1 MKHAAEGIKKVSFEL
16 GGSAPLIVFN
26 SADIKVAVASTV
38 AAKFRNTGQ
47 ACISPNRMFVQD
59 KVYHQFVEELSKAVG
74 SLKVGDGFTEG
85 VQQGPLINEMA
96 IEKVSCVI
104 STFLLIIQ

>member
-1 MKHAAEGIKKVSFEL
+1 MKLAAEGIKKVSFEL

-38 AAKFRNTGQ
+38 AAKFRNAGQ

-59 KVYHQFVEELSKAVG
+59 KIHDQFVEELAKVVG
-74 SLKVGDGFTEG
+74 ALKVGEGFTEG
-85 VQQGPLINEMA
+85 VQQGPLINQKA
-96 IEKVSCVI
+96 IDKVC
-104 STFLLIIQ
+104 TYM